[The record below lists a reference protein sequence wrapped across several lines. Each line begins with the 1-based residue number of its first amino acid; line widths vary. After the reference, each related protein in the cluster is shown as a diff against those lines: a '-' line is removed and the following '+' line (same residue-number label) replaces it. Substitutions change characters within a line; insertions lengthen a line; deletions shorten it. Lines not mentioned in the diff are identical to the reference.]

1 MIVAENVFSYSVT
14 TINTVKQLYDYT
26 NFSPPPASRRVYSPV
41 DNYSICVEI
50 IFTSVHHDPD
60 FMTYAGT
67 VDWTIIDMGET
78 WTRQCNYQWAKII
91 HVSQQSREKDISDV
105 PHTLYY
111 YQKMPSP
118 GGANQK
124 DVDNILT
131 GTPSLELQIRY

>member
-1 MIVAENVFSYSVT
+1 MIRH
-14 TINTVKQLYDYT
+14 YT

-60 FMTYAGT
+60 FMTRDSGL
-67 VDWTIIDMGET
+67 DNNRHGEDMDPAV
-78 WTRQCNYQWAKII
+78 QCNYQWAKII
-91 HVSQQSREKDISDV
+91 HVSQQLGEKDISDV

-111 YQKMPSP
+111 YQKMHSP

-124 DVDNILT
+124 DVNNILT
-131 GTPSLELQIRY
+131 GTPSLEFKITYQDLGLQFLDHNNNNNQC